1 MTYIGQ
7 QPATTFDAGI
17 QDRFTGLS
25 TNTVTL
31 THEIAAEEDILV
43 VWNNIVQDKNTYSVG
58 GTGNKTVTLGGTL
71 VSADVVTV
79 YYLNKVMQSVNPTAG
94 SVNTTQLADDAVTAG
109 KLSSTAVDNTNTN
122 STLITAQTEKSTLVD
137 ADKFLLSDSAASGAL
152 KYVQKSNL
160 PSGAH
165 VLVGSTASSN
175 VSAVQMTGLFS
186 TTYKV
191 YRVIIRKCQTV
202 QDNID
207 LRLRISKADSGVP
220 DGNDYKWVLRRFRT
234 DAQDNEVGDPDSYF
248 RIISNID
255 NTDEAGSMNAE
266 MIINTDLGT
275 SGNNSF
281 NYYVQTGGARSNDT
295 AMAHIGAGFYEDTI
309 SNVAPDGLKFYT
321 SDGNNFSRFNCAV
334 YGIVGAT

>member
-1 MTYIGQ
+1 MSK
-7 QPATTFDAGI
+7 TTIPTGGITADAI
-17 QDRFTGLS
+17 DS
-25 TNTVTL
+25 TL
-31 THEIAAEEDILV
+31 I
-43 VWNNIVQDKNTYSVG
+43 
-58 GTGNKTVTLGGTL
+58 
-71 VSADVVTV
+71 
-79 YYLNKVMQSVNPTAG
+79 
-94 SVNTTQLADDAVTAG
+94 ADDAVSEEHLDNTALTG
-109 KLSSTAVDNTNTN
+109 FSELSSLA
-122 STLITAQTEKSTLVD
+122 D
-137 ADKFLLSDSAASGAL
+137 ADKFLVSDASDSSNI

-207 LRLRISKADSGVP
+207 LRLRIIKADSGVP
-220 DGNDYKWVLRRFRT
+220 DGNAYKWVLRRFRT
-234 DAQDNEVGDPDSYF
+234 DAQDNETGDPDSYF

-321 SDGNNFSRFNCAV
+321 SDGNNFSRFNAAV